1 MRKMSEWDQE
11 TVKLYQSNDIITLN
25 KGTKIIVDKMNQGSG
40 LIVFHLPGR
49 TKLLYAH
56 L

>member
-25 KGTKIIVDKMNQGSG
+25 KGTEITVVKMNQASG
-40 LIVFHLPGR
+40 LIVFYLPGKA
-49 TKLLYAH
+49 KLLYAH